1 MNHLMTTTTQPST
14 QRIQLN
20 PYLYYEFRHDRIHY
34 FAFSSQ
40 KEFAHLNDLERQK
53 IFDDSVA
60 LSEKLFREHDR
71 TKPYL
76 VYVDLGD
83 HKTNSTQY
91 LLQQTRKL
99 YRRVPP
105 PPKMRVVYT
114 HSNRMMLSLTKSLV
128 NGVKVGNIQRR
139 FYQRDEYEE
148 AIDWLVEPF

>member
-1 MNHLMTTTTQPST
+1 MNHPMTATQAT
-14 QRIQLN
+14 LERIQLN
-20 PYLYYEFRHDRIHY
+20 SYLFYEFRHERIHC
-34 FAFSSQ
+34 FVFSSQ

-53 IFDDSVA
+53 IFDDSIA

-71 TKPYL
+71 TQPYL

-99 YRRVPP
+99 YRRVSP

-114 HSNRMMLSLTKSLV
+114 HSNRMMLSLTKSLI
-128 NGVKVGNIQRR
+128 NGLKVGNIQRR
-139 FYQRDEYEE
+139 FYQRDEYEQ
-148 AIDWLVEPF
+148 AIHWLIEPF